1 MYAMMMQN
9 FLKTSAAK
17 QLAAEIKYLEWDQV
31 TFNFYHKSFK
41 GYNFYKRNISLN
53 YWQYTV
59 VDDITSCTF
68 KVYEKEAKTN
78 AKLGYE

>member
-17 QLAAEIKYLEWDQV
+17 QLSAEIKYLEWDQV
-31 TFNFYHKSFK
+31 TFNFYHKSYK
-41 GYNFYKRNISLN
+41 GYDFYKRNISLN

-68 KVYEKEAKTN
+68 KVYEKEAKQC
-78 AKLGYE
+78 LIG

>member
-1 MYAMMMQN
+1 MMMQN
-9 FLKTSAAK
+9 SLKTSAAK

-68 KVYEKEAKTN
+68 KVYEKEAKQC
-78 AKLGYE
+78 LIG

>member
-9 FLKTSAAK
+9 FSKTSAAK

>member
-1 MYAMMMQN
+1 MMMQN

-17 QLAAEIKYLEWDQV
+17 KLAAEIKYLEWDQV

>member
-9 FLKTSAAK
+9 FLKTNAAK

-31 TFNFYHKSFK
+31 TFNFYHKSYK

-68 KVYEKEAKTN
+68 KVYEKRAKN
-78 AKLGYE
+78 AKLGNE

>member
-68 KVYEKEAKTN
+68 KVYEKRAKN
-78 AKLGYE
+78 AKLGNE

>member
-1 MYAMMMQN
+1 MYAMMQN
-9 FLKTSAAK
+9 LLKISAAK
-17 QLAAEIKYLEWDQV
+17 KLAAEIKYLEWDQV

>member
-41 GYNFYKRNISLN
+41 GYNFYKRNISLD

-68 KVYEKEAKTN
+68 KVYEKEAKQC
-78 AKLGYE
+78 LIG

>member
-1 MYAMMMQN
+1 MMMQN
-9 FLKTSAAK
+9 LLKISAAK
-17 QLAAEIKYLEWDQV
+17 KLAAEIKYLEWDQV
-31 TFNFYHKSFK
+31 TFNFYHKSYK

>member
-1 MYAMMMQN
+1 MMMQN
-9 FLKTSAAK
+9 SLKTNAAK

-59 VDDITSCTF
+59 NDDITSCTF
-68 KVYEKEAKTN
+68 KMYEKEAKN
-78 AKLGYE
+78 A

>member
-1 MYAMMMQN
+1 MCAMMMQN
-9 FLKTSAAK
+9 FLKTNAAK

-78 AKLGYE
+78 AKLGNE

>member
-1 MYAMMMQN
+1 MYAMTMQS
-9 FLKTSAAK
+9 FVKIK
-17 QLAAEIKYLEWDQV
+17 YIKELAAEVKYLKWNQV
-31 TFNFYHKSFK
+31 TFNLYHKSYK

-78 AKLGYE
+78 AKLGDE

>member
-1 MYAMMMQN
+1 MMMQN
-9 FLKTSAAK
+9 FVKTSAAK

-41 GYNFYKRNISLN
+41 GYNFYKRNISLD

-68 KVYEKEAKTN
+68 KVYEKEAKQC
-78 AKLGYE
+78 LIG